1 MIWTSQTNLV
11 EGLFMVPCQWWH
23 GRDGHKRLKKCRSCS
38 GPCDRAF
45 REEAME
51 SMPMPPK
58 GQEIHDLI
66 LILHLDNFGVPIF
79 AVQSE
84 VNRHHLESSCMNDSN
99 HLIHNCY
106 DYTNQWYAKL
116 PAGYVRRVVCTQRV
130 PSSTK
135 QFPEML
141 PVFLGQK
148 MACNPQHQTDR
159 GTHDLSQCLRSCPIG
174 RQNCFAQ
181 NSRNLA
187 TKSN

>member
-1 MIWTSQTNLV
+1 
-11 EGLFMVPCQWWH
+11 MVPCQWWH

-106 DYTNQWYAKL
+106 DYTNQ
-116 PAGYVRRVVCTQRV
+116 
-130 PSSTK
+130 
-135 QFPEML
+135 
-141 PVFLGQK
+141 
-148 MACNPQHQTDR
+148 
-159 GTHDLSQCLRSCPIG
+159 
-174 RQNCFAQ
+174 
-181 NSRNLA
+181 
-187 TKSN
+187 